1 MCRHC
6 AGNFESFSHLS
17 IASSH
22 FTFEKIKGNNSEE
35 TWPKPHCFDGTPV
48 RWKRI
53 WGMHSFVYRS
63 LYGVNWLWCF
73 VLFCFFVCFS
83 PQSSLAC
90 LIYGHINICNSGAV
104 WVEICNSGAVWEE
117 LKQWTQFWR
126 ASKLL
131 LHFCTKFLPLVQ
143 GGKGRSLQWSPN
155 IQVLLENYIHSSPG
169 GLPFFSTMIWAQ
181 VGLS

>member
-104 WVEICNSGAVWEE
+104 WVEIQICVSSIIQMEINAIWVDGISHPRITVTEARRR
-117 LKQWTQFWR
+117 QWMFQSSSQWKR
-126 ASKLL
+126 
-131 LHFCTKFLPLVQ
+131 VIVE
-143 GGKGRSLQWSPN
+143 GR
-155 IQVLLENYIHSSPG
+155 
-169 GLPFFSTMIWAQ
+169 
-181 VGLS
+181 